1 MPSAYSLTIKPS
13 PTGTSSPNALKTDKS
28 LHPAAPGATAAP
40 QVPIRA
46 QESAEIMYDESPLC
60 IYIGWNAMNDR
71 EPNELALVCAA
82 RQGDQ
87 EALQTLLKRNWG
99 WLRGLVYSVLA
110 HRQDLDDVMQE
121 VCLRVI
127 GRIHTLRE
135 PERFRAWLATL
146 AKREAI
152 RYRRHRVPQILPSD
166 GVGYLGDPAEDIE
179 RKELCGRVLD
189 AVRALPEK
197 YREVFV
203 LAHSGELTYAQMA
216 EILDVPITT
225 MQIRLVRARRMIRD
239 QIVGNSKQKVLEI

>member
-1 MPSAYSLTIKPS
+1 
-13 PTGTSSPNALKTDKS
+13 
-28 LHPAAPGATAAP
+28 
-40 QVPIRA
+40 
-46 QESAEIMYDESPLC
+46 
-60 IYIGWNAMNDR
+60 MNDG
-71 EPNELALVCAA
+71 EPNELTLVCAA
-82 RQGDQ
+82 RQGDK
-87 EALQTLLKRNWG
+87 EALQMLLKRNWG

-110 HRQDLDDVMQE
+110 QRQDLDDVMQE
-121 VCLRVI
+121 ICLRVI

-135 PERFRAWLATL
+135 PERFRAWLAIL

-152 RYRRHRVPQILPSD
+152 RCRRRRMSEVPVYDSA
-166 GVGYLGDPAEDIE
+166 GYLGDPAEDVE
-179 RKELCGRVLD
+179 KKELCGRVLE

-239 QIVGNSKQKVLEI
+239 QIAGKSEQKVRER